1 MARNKTKSVI
11 TSANFDAVRDLAG
24 DTLEGQRLLSLIR
37 QSNEL
42 TAIHNSGYQGGVS
55 RITDQFSP
63 IGSQASYDRGF
74 STIESTIRPVA
85 AIGAGVMNPAIPAAQ
100 AAAVGIGRGIDALTG
115 RRSRV
120 RRYIEQNAGQ
130 PGIQIQEDAPS
141 LRQQRIDEDNERK
154 AQLEAQKAAEAQ
166 QAADNKAM
174 HKSIYEAN
182 GRFFDES
189 PQQMLL
195 DGLGLSPQRAVQ
207 LLKDIAKNNPAFART
222 ARKAINA
229 IQNGGFI
236 PSMRYIGPKMKAELD
251 KDQPACCSRPSSVA
265 QRLEEGIQRSAAIQ
279 QGINDNR
286 DFNDQLRDAL
296 NADKNI
302 DNQSKAVANAALDDL
317 AP

>member
-11 TSANFDAVRDLAG
+11 TKANFDAVRDLAG

-42 TAIHNSGYQGGVS
+42 TAIHNAGYQGGVS

-100 AAAVGIGRGIDALTG
+100 AAAVGVGRGIDALTG

-141 LRQQRIDEDNERK
+141 LRAPAASIEAEDNEREE
-154 AQLEAQKAAEAQ
+154 AQLAASKSFAWHSVTLRPQPDAQG
-166 QAADNKAM
+166 
-174 HKSIYEAN
+174 H
-182 GRFFDES
+182 
-189 PQQMLL
+189 L
-195 DGLGLSPQRAVQ
+195 
-207 LLKDIAKNNPAFART
+207 
-222 ARKAINA
+222 
-229 IQNGGFI
+229 
-236 PSMRYIGPKMKAELD
+236 
-251 KDQPACCSRPSSVA
+251 
-265 QRLEEGIQRSAAIQ
+265 
-279 QGINDNR
+279 
-286 DFNDQLRDAL
+286 
-296 NADKNI
+296 
-302 DNQSKAVANAALDDL
+302 
-317 AP
+317 

>member
-1 MARNKTKSVI
+1 MKDLKDRLKIKDTDDASSVLQKVAAQAAVRMARNKTKSVI
-11 TSANFDAVRDLAG
+11 TRANFDAVRDLAG

-85 AIGAGVMNPAIPAAQ
+85 ALGAGVMNPAIPAAQ

-120 RRYIEQNAGQ
+120 RRYIEQNAGK

-154 AQLEAQKAAEAQ
+154 AQLEAQKEAEAQ

-174 HKSIYEAN
+174 HKAIYEAN
-182 GRFFDES
+182 GRFFDDS
-189 PQQMLL
+189 PHH
-195 DGLGLSPQRAVQ
+195 SS
-207 LLKDIAKNNPAFART
+207 FARW
-222 ARKAINA
+222 
-229 IQNGGFI
+229 
-236 PSMRYIGPKMKAELD
+236 P
-251 KDQPACCSRPSSVA
+251 
-265 QRLEEGIQRSAAIQ
+265 RS
-279 QGINDNR
+279 
-286 DFNDQLRDAL
+286 
-296 NADKNI
+296 
-302 DNQSKAVANAALDDL
+302 
-317 AP
+317 